1 MKKKKIKI
9 IKERFK
15 SKSSLEA
22 LIENN
27 DFLIETATAVNQ
39 QNPTIPGY
47 GNEPYVIGA
56 AFSLNENQTSNL
68 LEGNRGLISYF
79 EKKDIYKKL
88 EIDQKDLSDKIEI
101 LEQKNS
107 LLTENIDLDF
117 IEILIR
123 EKFLFGKEGE
133 ITYITKDNGSKN

>member
-1 MKKKKIKI
+1 MLDKFKKNYFLVI
-9 IKERFK
+9 IT
-15 SKSSLEA
+15 
-22 LIENN
+22 
-27 DFLIETATAVNQ
+27 FLI
-39 QNPTIPGY
+39 IY
-47 GNEPYVIGA
+47 
-56 AFSLNENQTSNL
+56 FFFNL

-88 EIDQKDLSDKIEI
+88 EIDQKYLSDKIVI
-101 LEQKNS
+101 LEKKNS

-133 ITYITKDNGSKN
+133 TTYIIKDNETKK